1 MEIYQSLKILHGVA
15 VAVPLLAIAGLA
27 WYGWRSW
34 RGGDAGV
41 LARALLRIGLAAWV
55 LVAGSVVSLP
65 LTGWQMVHRAGFPL
79 GQTWLLASACLLIL
93 VAIFWL
99 LFTSR
104 LWRIRALAVSAR
116 DSGEPL
122 AERVVRELRFGAAFF
137 ALALLSWLA
146 ILALMLAKP
155 L

>member
-1 MEIYQSLKILHGVA
+1 METYQTLKILHGAA
-15 VAVPLLAIAGLA
+15 VAVPLLATLGLA

-41 LARALLRIGLAAWV
+41 LAKALLRIGLAAWL

-65 LTGWQMVHRAGFPL
+65 VTGWQMVHRAGFPL
-79 GQTWLLASACLLIL
+79 GQTWLLGSACLLIL
-93 VAIFWL
+93 MTLFWL
-99 LFTSR
+99 LFTNR
-104 LWRIRALAVSAR
+104 LWRIRALAVTAR

-122 AERVVRELRFGAAFF
+122 AGRAVRELRFGVAFLL
-137 ALALLSWLA
+137 LALLGLFA
-146 ILALMLAKP
+146 ILWMMLAKP

>member
-1 MEIYQSLKILHGVA
+1 METYQTLKILHGVA
-15 VAVPLLAIAGLA
+15 VAVPLLAILGLG

-41 LARALLRIGLAAWV
+41 LADALQRIGLAAW
-55 LVAGSVVSLP
+55 LLIAGSVISLP
-65 LTGWQMVHRAGFPL
+65 VSGWQMVHRAGFAL
-79 GQTWLLASACLLIL
+79 SHTWLLASACLLIL
-93 VAIFWL
+93 VAVFWL

-122 AERVVRELRFGAAFF
+122 AERAVRELRFGAAFF
-137 ALALLSWLA
+137 VIALLGWLV

-155 L
+155 V

>member
-1 MEIYQSLKILHGVA
+1 METYQTLKILHGVA
-15 VAVPLLAIAGLA
+15 VAVPLLAVAGLA

-41 LARALLRIGLAAWV
+41 LAKALLRIGLAAWL

-65 LTGWQMVHRAGFPL
+65 VTGWQMVHRAGFPL

-93 VAIFWL
+93 LTIFWV

-122 AERVVRELRFGAAFF
+122 AERATRELRFGAVFL
-137 ALALLSWLA
+137 ALALA
-146 ILALMLAKP
+146 ILFTILWLMLAKP

>member
-1 MEIYQSLKILHGVA
+1 METYQTLKILHGVA

-41 LARALLRIGLAAWV
+41 LAKALQRIGLAAWV
-55 LVAGSVVSLP
+55 LVAGCVASLP

-99 LFTSR
+99 LFTGR
-104 LWRIRALAVSAR
+104 LWRIRRLAASAR

-122 AERVVRELRFGAAFF
+122 AEGVVRELRFGAVFF